1 MRLALLGHFG
11 RRHAG
16 ALAALAGGLFL
27 FQWLITRVAP
37 GVAAAGDPSA
47 FMPPAFRAILAEAL
61 ANFSAAGMIGFSYA
75 HPFAVLLMSAWAVR
89 VPCGALAGEI
99 GTGTMDLI
107 AARPLPR
114 VALAGTALA
123 ALLLGLAIIV
133 AAGWA
138 GTSIGLWTQPIQG
151 IVATHFLRVA
161 VAQWLLFAA
170 FGSVAL
176 LLSSL
181 ARAGGTAMAWAT
193 ALIAGSFALDY
204 VARAWE
210 PIRFLRPLSLF
221 ARFSPQ
227 QITAAGLAWSDAAVL
242 LGVCIVAAGGALIV
256 FSRRDL

>member
-1 MRLALLGHFG
+1 MWLALLGHVG
-11 RRHAG
+11 RRHGG
-16 ALAALAGGLFL
+16 ALTALAGGLFL

-37 GVAAAGDPSA
+37 GLEAAGDPSA
-47 FMPPAFRAILAEAL
+47 FIPPAFRAILADAL
-61 ANFSAAGMIGFSYA
+61 ANFSAVGMIGFSYA
-75 HPFAVLLMSAWAVR
+75 HPFAVVLMSAWAVR

-114 VALAGTALA
+114 VAVAGTALA
-123 ALLLGLAIIV
+123 ALLLGLAAIG

-138 GTSIGLWTQPIQG
+138 GTCVGLWTQPIEG
-151 IVATHFLRVA
+151 IVATRFLRIA
-161 VAQWLLFAA
+161 AMQWLLFAA

-176 LLSSL
+176 LLSSF
-181 ARAGGTAMAWAT
+181 ARAGGAAMAGAT

-227 QITAAGLAWSDAAVL
+227 QITAAGLAWTDAAVL
-242 LGVCIVAAGGALIV
+242 LSVCVVAGGAALSV